1 MALQMHVYNSTHT
14 HTHTHTYTHTLK
26 LNRSKIDA
34 VPDPEG
40 AQGAAAPPPRCPQ
53 I

>member
-1 MALQMHVYNSTHT
+1 MALQIHVYNSKHT
-14 HTHTHTYTHTLK
+14 HTHTHTHTLK